1 MAFLLP
7 LTDTPSNPP
16 VKRQYFG
23 RTIAGTCGPRKRTPA
38 SCSARGPVKD
48 VVRERVIRV
57 CDPLRSGGL
66 VLSPI
71 PSLTLLGSVS
81 PSSLPSPS
89 LKPEQQTDEE
99 EEGEK
104 QRYYVNMGYAIRSL
118 REDFTDIF
126 QREPN
131 FEIYRRA
138 YCIFGLS
145 PIESRL
151 PYSLG
156 APLPIPIRMCL
167 IAGMGL
173 SYHLVETSRACREV
187 ETRLVVLEVAQAN
200 SPGWE
205 ESRAKVTSLKADLVK
220 QSELLEH
227 AAQLA
232 EEEKKKNVSNLVTLE
247 KLQRQLS
254 ISESKLKSEST
265 QRDDIVF
272 KDPLNSFVGID
283 NYKRIFWALRF
294 TGSIFFRVISINIV
308 SIWQPVENII
318 MIRWI
323 VHGVPRVPWES
334 HGRFDGN
341 SEYKLDKNGKIY
353 EHRVDNVALNTPT
366 KFKVLPVEE
375 LIQLLGCPSTPKP
388 TYFESPPPKGISCLP
403 FLFRFSWIRCYFVL
417 YLIIAYRRATKDCEL
432 SVR

>member
-7 LTDTPSNPP
+7 LTDTPSKPP
-16 VKRQYFG
+16 IKRQYFG

-48 VVRERVIRV
+48 EVRERVIRV

-89 LKPEQQTDEE
+89 LKPEQQMDDEE
-99 EEGEK
+99 EEK

-131 FEIYRRA
+131 FEIY
-138 YCIFGLS
+138 
-145 PIESRL
+145 
-151 PYSLG
+151 
-156 APLPIPIRMCL
+156 
-167 IAGMGL
+167 
-173 SYHLVETSRACREV
+173 
-187 ETRLVVLEVAQAN
+187 
-200 SPGWE
+200 
-205 ESRAKVTSLKADLVK
+205 
-220 QSELLEH
+220 
-227 AAQLA
+227 
-232 EEEKKKNVSNLVTLE
+232 
-247 KLQRQLS
+247 
-254 ISESKLKSEST
+254 
-265 QRDDIVF
+265 RDDIVF

-432 SVR
+432 SVH